1 MRLHLT
7 SMICYY
13 YLITLILFLPVI
25 SIKGKLMV
33 PYKRRFFHFAPVS
46 NEESCALID
55 IENAAGSVCQAKQDN
70 LIFLRCQLSRNSTQV
85 KVVTEF
91 ANSLKKI

>member
-1 MRLHLT
+1 
-7 SMICYY
+7 MICFYY
-13 YLITLILFLPVI
+13 FITILVFLPVI
-25 SIKGKLMV
+25 AIKGKLMF
-33 PYKRRFFHFAPVS
+33 PYMRRFSHFAPVS

-91 ANSLKKI
+91 DNSLKKI